1 MKATFARPNQANP
14 RTLSACSRNTTDR
27 PHSFLPLIYLF
38 LLSIRGLRRCK
49 VSKCVFMS
57 VEQGALMSET
67 FFPPSCPPRWEDLRA
82 LSHAAVKDSCHPV
95 SGSNTHTRQRV
106 KGFEATGRAR
116 TPGNNAQLSKTRRR
130 TTGCKRTERRRRN
143 LMSKEFGYTLW
154 RKRRRGEREKHRTNT
169 KAIFIRAWRGKS
181 EHFPPEMKTKKGRW
195 AAFLRDSVESSGQK
209 QRRARRKDKWSRL
222 PHVNHAVY
230 CFLPDVTGGFF
241 SCHVLARCQIIPSP
255 FVERFLDRLRRSF
268 FPSF

>member
-1 MKATFARPNQANP
+1 
-14 RTLSACSRNTTDR
+14 
-27 PHSFLPLIYLF
+27 
-38 LLSIRGLRRCK
+38 
-49 VSKCVFMS
+49 
-57 VEQGALMSET
+57 MSET

-130 TTGCKRTERRRRN
+130 RTGCKRTKRRRRN

-181 EHFPPEMKTKKGRW
+181 GHLPPEMKTKKGRW
-195 AAFLRDSVESSGQK
+195 AAFLSNSVETRGEK
-209 QRRARRKDKWSRL
+209 QRRERRKDKLSR
-222 PHVNHAVY
+222 
-230 CFLPDVTGGFF
+230 
-241 SCHVLARCQIIPSP
+241 
-255 FVERFLDRLRRSF
+255 
-268 FPSF
+268 FPSCKPRSLLFPSQT

>member
-1 MKATFARPNQANP
+1 MKPNPPTPAPSLRFHATQLIDPF
-14 RTLSACSRNTTDR
+14 LS
-27 PHSFLPLIYLF
+27 PPYLF
-38 LLSIRGLRRCK
+38 ISLLSVRGLRRFK

-116 TPGNNAQLSKTRRR
+116 TPGKNAQVSKTRRR
-130 TTGCKRTERRRRN
+130 GTGCKRTKRRRRN

-181 EHFPPEMKTKKGRW
+181 GHLPPEMKTKKGRW
-195 AAFLRDSVESSGQK
+195 AAFLSDSVETRGEKAETRAQKGQMEPFPLMETT
-209 QRRARRKDKWSRL
+209 QSI
-222 PHVNHAVY
+222 VS
-230 CFLPDVTGGFF
+230 FPDVTGGFF
-241 SCHVLARCQIIPSP
+241 SCHVLARCQIMPSP
-255 FVERFLDRLRRSF
+255 FVERSLNHWMRSF
-268 FPSF
+268 SF